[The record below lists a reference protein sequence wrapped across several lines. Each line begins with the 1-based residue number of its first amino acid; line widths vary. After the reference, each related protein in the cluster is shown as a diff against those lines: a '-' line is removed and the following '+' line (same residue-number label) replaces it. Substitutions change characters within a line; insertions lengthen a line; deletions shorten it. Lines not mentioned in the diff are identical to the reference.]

1 MTHQKSRGRVE
12 SRTLTTLTA
21 RDVDWP
27 GAKQLLRLER
37 MTIRNGQQTTTVSY
51 AITSLDRRRCGPDEL
66 LGWLRGRWDIENRI
80 FWVRDVIFGEDRCT
94 VRYGQ
99 LPLVLAH
106 LRNAV
111 INVLRTTGATN
122 IAAALRYNALK
133 VNELLTQFAIVNY

>member
-1 MTHQKSRGRVE
+1 MTHEKSRGRVE

-27 GAKQLLRLER
+27 GARQLLRLER
-37 MTIRNGQQTTTVSY
+37 TTLRNGRLTTTVSY

-66 LGWLRGRWDIENRI
+66 LGWLRGRWDIENRV
-80 FWVRDVIFGEDRCT
+80 FWVRDVLFGEDRCT
-94 VRYGQ
+94 VRAGQ

-111 INVLRTTGATN
+111 INVLRTTGTTN
-122 IAAALRYNALK
+122 IAKALRDNALK
-133 VNELLTQFAIVNY
+133 VDQLLTRFAILNS